1 LALSHE
7 GAPGTHKTT
16 RQIAREPAFRR
27 GQWDASYSRHSA
39 KVSEETIL
47 AWSGIQQSITDQDI
61 NQWRNR
67 LNARVKLGKPKANTL
82 SICCDVFVQ

>member
-1 LALSHE
+1 MALSHE
-7 GAPGTHKTT
+7 GAPATHKTT

-47 AWSGIQQSITDQDI
+47 AWSGIQQRITDRAI
-61 NQWRNR
+61 EQWRGHLRR
-67 LNARVKLGKPKANTL
+67 LNAVSQAKGKHFEHL
-82 SICCDVFVQ
+82 L